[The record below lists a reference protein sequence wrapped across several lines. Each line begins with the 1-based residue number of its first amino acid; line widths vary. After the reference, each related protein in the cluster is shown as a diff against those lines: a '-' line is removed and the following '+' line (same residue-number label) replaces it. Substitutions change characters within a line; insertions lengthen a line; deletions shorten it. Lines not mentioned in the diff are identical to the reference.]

1 MDRLNQLL
9 SLFSSSS
16 SPPSSSS
23 SNLNEYKIQISTF
36 LISILF
42 AYIFL
47 HRWNQRNIKGPKSW
61 PIIGAII
68 ELQMNLHRMHDWLTD
83 YFVESKTFKVQLPNI
98 TVTFISEPANVEH
111 VLKTNFNNYP
121 KGEAFHELMEG
132 FLGDGIF
139 NSDGEM
145 WRQQRKIAS
154 FEFASRNLRNFSTT
168 VFREYALILSG
179 ILHQAS
185 ICGKEIDMQ
194 ELFMRMT
201 LDSICKVGFGV
212 EIGTLAHE
220 LPDDNRFA
228 KAFECAISNVML
240 RFFNPLWRI
249 KRFFN
254 VGSEALLAQSIQ
266 VIDEFTYNLIHKRK
280 SELHKVAKSNDS
292 DDNKVKHD
300 ILSRFIELSENPDN
314 QLTDKSLRDV
324 IINFV
329 MAGRDTT
336 TSTLTWSIYMIM
348 MNPNVA
354 ENIYKELIAFEENQ
368 DKGMIGYELGNPKS
382 FTEKV
387 TQFEG
392 LLNYGSLGKLSY
404 LHATITETLRLFS
417 AVPQD
422 PKGVL
427 EDDVLPDGTKVR
439 AGGVVAYV
447 PYAMGRMVYNWG
459 PDATSFN
466 PDRWF
471 NKEGLF
477 QSESPFK
484 FTAFQAGP
492 RTCLGKDSAYLQM
505 KMTLAILCRFFN
517 FHLIPNHPV
526 NYKMMT
532 TLTMEHGLKLTIT
545 TRKS

>member
-1 MDRLNQLL
+1 MDRLNQLS

-16 SPPSSSS
+16 S
-23 SNLNEYKIQISTF
+23 NLHEYKIQISTF
-36 LISILF
+36 LIGILF

-83 YFVESKTFKVQLPNI
+83 YFVESKTFRVQLPNI
-98 TVTFISEPANVEH
+98 TITFISEPANVEH

-145 WRQQRKIAS
+145 WRRQRKIAS
-154 FEFASRNLRNFSTT
+154 LEFASRNLRNFSTT
-168 VFREYALILSG
+168 VFRDYALILSG

-194 ELFMRMT
+194 
-201 LDSICKVGFGV
+201 
-212 EIGTLAHE
+212 
-220 LPDDNRFA
+220 A
-228 KAFECAISNVML
+228 KE
-240 RFFNPLWRI
+240 
-249 KRFFN
+249 
-254 VGSEALLAQSIQ
+254 
-266 VIDEFTYNLIHKRK
+266 
-280 SELHKVAKSNDS
+280 
-292 DDNKVKHD
+292 
-300 ILSRFIELSENPDN
+300 
-314 QLTDKSLRDV
+314 
-324 IINFV
+324 
-329 MAGRDTT
+329 
-336 TSTLTWSIYMIM
+336 
-348 MNPNVA
+348 
-354 ENIYKELIAFEENQ
+354 
-368 DKGMIGYELGNPKS
+368 MIGYKPEDLES
-382 FTEKV
+382 FTAKV
-387 TQFEG
+387 TQFAS
-392 LLNYGSLGKLSY
+392 LLNYDSLAKLSY

-471 NKEGLF
+471 NKDGLF

-532 TLTMEHGLKLTIT
+532 TLTMEHGLKLTMT
-545 TRKS
+545 TRQS